1 MLKRST
7 SLGSIAYLFGLS
19 RSRRLQASRLLLL
32 LLSVSGWVRTSHAQ
46 ASAAADKTGQINVF
60 GTYTF
65 TSPDYGPQKDNG
77 FTVGGDFLLRRLIFG
92 QPGVA
97 VRYSKVYGST
107 VNESF
112 VGAGL
117 ESYYKVGF
125 VRPYATVLYG
135 VGGVDGV
142 NNHYSD
148 SGNTLLVGG
157 GADVP
162 VSHRFSARSEFTYG
176 FVHISGRNGTSTGEI
191 NLNPASLNL
200 GLVYHIK

>member
-7 SLGSIAYLFGLS
+7 SLGSIACLFIP
-19 RSRRLQASRLLLL
+19 SRRRLRASGLLLL
-32 LLSVSGWVRTSHAQ
+32 LGSVLGGVHTSHAQ
-46 ASAAADKTGQINVF
+46 AIPAADRTGQINAF
-60 GTYTF
+60 GTYTL
-65 TSPDYGPQKDNG
+65 TSPDYSYQKDNG
-77 FTVGGDFLLRRLIFG
+77 FTVGGEYLLRKLIIG
-92 QPGVA
+92 QPAVA
-97 VRYSKVYGST
+97 VRYSKVWGPA

-117 ESYYKVGF
+117 ESHYRIAF

-135 VGGVDGV
+135 VGGLSSSRTS
-142 NNHYSD
+142 YSD

-162 VSHRFSARSEFTYG
+162 VSRRFSARAEFVYG
-176 FVHISGRNGTSTGEI
+176 FMHISGKNGTSTGEL
-191 NLNPASLNL
+191 NLTPATLNL

>member
-7 SLGSIAYLFGLS
+7 SLGSIACLFIPS
-19 RSRRLQASRLLLL
+19 RRRLQASGLLLL
-32 LLSVSGWVRTSHAQ
+32 LVSVFGGVRTSHAQ
-46 ASAAADKTGQINVF
+46 AIAAADKTGQINAF
-60 GTYTF
+60 GTYTL
-65 TSPDYGPQKDNG
+65 TSPDYSYQKDNG
-77 FTVGGDFLLRRLIFG
+77 FTVGGEYLFRKLIIG

-97 VRYSKVYGST
+97 VRYSKVWGAA

-117 ESYYKVGF
+117 ESHYKIGF
-125 VRPYATVLYG
+125 VRPYATVLFG
-135 VGGVDGV
+135 VGGI
-142 NNHYSD
+142 NSPRTSYSD

-162 VSHRFSARSEFTYG
+162 VSRRFSARAEFVYG
-176 FVHISGRNGTSTGEI
+176 FMHIAGQNGTPEGEL
-191 NLNPASLNL
+191 NLTPATLNL

>member
-7 SLGSIAYLFGLS
+7 SLGSIACLFIPS
-19 RSRRLQASRLLLL
+19 RLRLRASGLLLL
-32 LLSVSGWVRTSHAQ
+32 LVSVFGGIRTSHAQ
-46 ASAAADKTGQINVF
+46 AIAAADKTGQINVF
-60 GTYTF
+60 GTYNL
-65 TSPDYGPQKDNG
+65 TSPDYSYQKDNG
-77 FTVGGDFLLRRLIFG
+77 FTVGGEFLFRRLIIG

-97 VRYSKVYGST
+97 VRYSKVWGPV

-117 ESYYKVGF
+117 ESHYKIAF

-135 VGGVDGV
+135 VGGLNSSRIG
-142 NNHYSD
+142 YSD

-162 VSHRFSARSEFTYG
+162 VSHRFSARAEFIYG
-176 FVHISGRNGTSTGEI
+176 FMHISGTNGTPVGEL
-191 NLNPASLNL
+191 NLTPATVNL